1 MTLRTVVDADGVT
14 WELWEVQPSL
24 VEKRDA
30 SDGAPGNSAE
40 RRRVRSVRMRVSPDM
55 REGWL
60 AIRSHTE
67 RRRIAPIPAGW
78 QELSDEALLRL
89 VARAD
94 SPGPRRRL
102 IE

>member
-1 MTLRTVVDADGVT
+1 MTLRKVVDADGVT

-30 SDGAPGNSAE
+30 DEGSPDNTGE
-40 RRRVRSVRMRVSPDM
+40 RRKVRSVRMRVSPTM

-60 AIRSHTE
+60 AIRSATE
-67 RRRIAPIPAGW
+67 RRRVAPIPEGW
-78 QELSDEALLRL
+78 HDLSDEALLRM

-94 SPGPRRRL
+94 SPGPARRL